1 VAEVLADARTRLAME
16 VKRLR
21 MAAALGDVERADMLA
36 DLGTRLAVLVAEL
49 RGVGAS
55 EDLVAPL
62 ASLVCELAGCES
74 AVPPPDALQTLWHR
88 TITHLESLAVTTR
101 S

>member
-1 VAEVLADARTRLAME
+1 ME

-21 MAAALGDVERADMLA
+21 MTAALGDVERADMLA

-62 ASLVCELAGCES
+62 ASLVAELAACES
-74 AVPPPDALQTLWHR
+74 AVPPPDALQALWHQ
-88 TITHLESLAVTTR
+88 TITHLESLQ